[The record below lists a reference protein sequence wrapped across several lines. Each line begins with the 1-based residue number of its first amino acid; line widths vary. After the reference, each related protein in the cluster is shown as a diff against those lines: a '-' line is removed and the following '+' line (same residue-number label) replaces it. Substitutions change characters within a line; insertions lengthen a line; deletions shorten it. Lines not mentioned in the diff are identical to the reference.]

1 MTNMTYKK
9 FILFVIIFFCANLS
23 GCTGLLF
30 QPMKPLV
37 RTPDDINLTYQNVVF
52 SSQDGT
58 SLHGWF
64 LPAEGKARGTVLLL
78 HGNAENISTHI
89 GSVYWLP
96 PRGFNVFLFDYR
108 GYGQS
113 AGNANLEGS
122 FQDIK
127 AAFQWLQKSPDIDPA
142 RIVVLGQSLGGA
154 MGVYTL
160 ANTGQSKAVRVL
172 ILDSVFSDYQQIARE
187 KFAGFWLTWLL
198 QYPLSWGFANDYS
211 PVDVISK
218 FDPTPVLI
226 IQSKQ
231 DIIVPEHH
239 AQQLFERARPP
250 KDLWIIPKGGHI
262 SALNYPEVRDR
273 LVSYLINILDNP
285 TIK

>member
-1 MTNMTYKK
+1 MTMSIHIR
-9 FILFVIIFFCANLS
+9 FILFAVIIFSTSLS
-23 GCTGLLF
+23 GCSGLLF
-30 QPMKPLV
+30 QPMKPLI
-37 RTPDDINLTYQNVVF
+37 RTPADINLTYQDVVF
-52 SSQDGT
+52 ASEDGT

-64 LPAEGKARGTVLLL
+64 LPAEGKAHGTIFLL

-122 FQDIK
+122 FLDIQ
-127 AAFQWLQKSPDIDPA
+127 AAFQWLQKKPDIDPTHIA
-142 RIVVLGQSLGGA
+142 VLGQSLGGA
-154 MGVYTL
+154 MGVYAF
-160 ANTGQSKAVRVL
+160 ANSGQSKVVRAL

-187 KFAGFWLTWLL
+187 KFSDLWLTWPL
-198 QYPLSWGFANDYS
+198 QYPLSWFFANDYS
-211 PVDVISK
+211 PVDNISK
-218 FDPTPVLI
+218 YGSTPVLI

-231 DIIVPEHH
+231 DVIVPEHH
-239 AQQLFERARPP
+239 GQQLFEHARPP

-262 SALNYPEVRDR
+262 SALNHPEVRDR
-273 LVSYLINILDNP
+273 LVGYLIKILANP
-285 TIK
+285 E